1 MECNGIRGAR
11 RCARPSF
18 PGFRCTPSRLRLRPY
33 VPCRGRLLHCSLP
46 RAESV
51 CMVAA
56 CNIYRIRYSEFTCHC
71 RCPRPLSLISAQKM
85 PRLSASDHVAQ
96 TLKKAIV
103 DGLLPAGEVL
113 RQDEIA
119 AHFHV
124 SKIPVREALK
134 HLEAKGLV
142 TFLRNRGA
150 VVASLSA
157 AEIDEYME
165 IRAMLEA
172 RAARLSA
179 PLISEQTIEVAR
191 QHLDE
196 FGPGHRRRSL
206 GRAELA
212 VPFDALRSGGTTDP
226 ARRNPLPLQQGR
238 ALCAGAPVRYHR
250 NAQDPARTYRDPRCV
265 CPPGPRR
272 GGRTHSGTRARCG
285 CVTCQL
291 P

>member
-1 MECNGIRGAR
+1 M
-11 RCARPSF
+11 PSA
-18 PGFRCTPSRLRLRPY
+18 L
-33 VPCRGRLLHCSLP
+33 
-46 RAESV
+46 E
-51 CMVAA
+51 
-56 CNIYRIRYSEFTCHC
+56 
-71 RCPRPLSLISAQKM
+71 LISAQKV

-119 AHFHV
+119 GHFHV

-157 AEIDEYME
+157 DEIDEYME

-179 PLISEQTIEVAR
+179 PLISDQAIEQAR
-191 QHLDE
+191 RHLDE
-196 FGPGHRRRSL
+196 FDQASDAGRWGELNWLFHSTLYTAAGRPILIAEIRSL
-206 GRAELA
+206 YNKVERYVRALLSMATGMPNTLREHAEILDAFVRRDPDAAAEL
-212 VPFDALRSGGTTDP
+212 T
-226 ARRNPLPLQQGR
+226 R
-238 ALCAGAPVRYHR
+238 AHVLDAGASLVSYLIDQRSK
-250 NAQDPARTYRDPRCV
+250 
-265 CPPGPRR
+265 
-272 GGRTHSGTRARCG
+272 GGN
-285 CVTCQL
+285 Q
-291 P
+291 

>member
-1 MECNGIRGAR
+1 MIAALQLAKREFSLYRRGQQLI
-11 RCARPSF
+11 SYTIF
-18 PGFRCTPSRLRLRPY
+18 G
-33 VPCRGRLLHCSLP
+33 VPSLP
-46 RAESV
+46 MPSV
-51 CMVAA
+51 LELVA
-56 CNIYRIRYSEFTCHC
+56 
-71 RCPRPLSLISAQKM
+71 AQKM

-103 DGLLPAGEVL
+103 DGLLPAGELL

-150 VVASLSA
+150 VVASLST

-179 PLISEQTIEVAR
+179 PLISDQVIEQAR
-191 QHLDE
+191 HHLDE
-196 FGPGHRRRSL
+196 FGRAGDAGRWGELNWLFHSTLYAAAGRPILLAEIRSL
-206 GRAELA
+206 YNKVERYVRALLSVTTEMPKTQHEHAEILGAFVRRDPDAAAEL
-212 VPFDALRSGGTTDP
+212 T
-226 ARRNPLPLQQGR
+226 R
-238 ALCAGAPVRYHR
+238 AHVLDAGASLVSYLNDHR
-250 NAQDPARTYRDPRCV
+250 SK
-265 CPPGPRR
+265 
-272 GGRTHSGTRARCG
+272 GGNK
-285 CVTCQL
+285 
-291 P
+291 